1 MIEGFEEQIYKV
13 FGLSFTG
20 DQAQKLRMYAEQL
33 KAWSGRVRLI
43 SKGDRDFIW
52 ERHITDSLSLV
63 SSLPQV
69 GLVMDFGSGAGLP
82 GIPMGIMRPDIEIHL
97 LEPTRMKALFL
108 NQMVKELD
116 LKHMKVLRSRSEDL
130 LKVGQGL
137 GLYKCISARAVAALP
152 QLWKLTNP
160 FLSHSG
166 KLLALKGPNVM
177 EEFEG
182 RLLEDIQYELKH
194 FTLPFCE
201 KERVLVIL
209 KHVSRET
216 R

>member
-1 MIEGFEEQIYKV
+1 MIEGFEEQVRKV
-13 FGLSFTG
+13 FGLSLTG
-20 DQAQKLRMYAEQL
+20 VQIQMLGVYADQL

-52 ERHITDSLSLV
+52 ERHITDSLSIV
-63 SSLPQV
+63 STLPQV

-108 NQMVKELD
+108 SQMIKELD

-137 GLYKCISARAVAALP
+137 GQYDCISARAVAALP
-152 QLWKLTNP
+152 LLWEMTHP
-160 FLSHSG
+160 FLSQEG
-166 KLLALKGPNVM
+166 KLLALKGPNALD
-177 EEFEG
+177 EFEG
-182 RLLEDIQYELKH
+182 NLPEAIQYELKH

-201 KERVLVIL
+201 KERALVIL

-216 R
+216 